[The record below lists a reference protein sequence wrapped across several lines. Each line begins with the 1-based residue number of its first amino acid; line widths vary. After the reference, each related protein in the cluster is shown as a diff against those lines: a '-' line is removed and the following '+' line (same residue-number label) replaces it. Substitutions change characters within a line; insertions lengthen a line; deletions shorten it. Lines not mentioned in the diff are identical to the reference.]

1 VNLPEVQRSSV
12 RHHVHFRRKEN
23 RDTLG
28 VYRKQSE
35 FRIEKHNMF
44 QDFKILSILDLKE
57 KQPVAGQKETV
68 EQRQNSKIIV

>member
-12 RHHVHFRRKEN
+12 RHHVHFNFRRKEN

-28 VYRKQSE
+28 MYRKQSE

-57 KQPVAGQKETV
+57 K
-68 EQRQNSKIIV
+68 